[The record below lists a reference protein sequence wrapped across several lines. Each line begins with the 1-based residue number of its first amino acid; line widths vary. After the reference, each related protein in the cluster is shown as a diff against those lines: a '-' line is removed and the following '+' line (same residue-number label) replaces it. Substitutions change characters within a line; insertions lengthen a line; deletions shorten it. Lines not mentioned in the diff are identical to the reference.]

1 MTNRFAWSVLLLTS
15 GACVMASKPAR
26 ADFEGVGVPT
36 YVATQLALAGPPHI
50 FSGSWRAPLARDE
63 SVAFGSPSP
72 GSIVCK
78 TKSHAGLSGY
88 DASGPKPIG
97 KEGRH
102 RANEHESCQTKGYLG
117 SESSVLHLH

>member
-1 MTNRFAWSVLLLTS
+1 
-15 GACVMASKPAR
+15 MASKPAR
-26 ADFEGVGVPT
+26 ADFEGVGVP
-36 YVATQLALAGPPHI
+36 ATQLALTGQPDI
-50 FSGSWRAPLARDE
+50 FFRELAASVARDE

-72 GSIVCK
+72 GSTVCK

-88 DASGPKPIG
+88 DAGGPIPTG

-102 RANEHESCQTKGYLG
+102 RANDHESCQTKGYLG